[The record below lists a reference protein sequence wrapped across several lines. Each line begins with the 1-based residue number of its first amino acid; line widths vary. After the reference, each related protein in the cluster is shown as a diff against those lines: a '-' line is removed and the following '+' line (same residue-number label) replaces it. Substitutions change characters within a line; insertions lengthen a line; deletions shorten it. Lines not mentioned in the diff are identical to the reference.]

1 MPLTTLDKR
10 TALIVI
16 DLQKG
21 IVSLP
26 TAHPIDDVIKHSCL
40 LIEAF
45 RHHQLPVVL
54 VNVTGI
60 SPGRVEQS
68 RLRGTP
74 AADWAE
80 LIPELNQQP
89 QDHLVTKQT
98 RGAFTGTDLDAYLK
112 QHGVTQVVV
121 VGVATSSGVE
131 STARH
136 AYENGFN
143 VTLAVDAMTDLSL
156 DQHIHSITHIF
167 PRIAETGTTQDVI
180 NLLERSA

>member
-1 MPLTTLDKR
+1 M
-10 TALIVI
+10 
-16 DLQKG
+16 
-21 IVSLP
+21 
-26 TAHPIDDVIKHSCL
+26 
-40 LIEAF
+40 
-45 RHHQLPVVL
+45 L

-112 QHGVTQVVV
+112 QQGVTQVVV